1 MKKSLLLIS
10 ASLLLA
16 YSMNAAHAIDPEAA
30 ARQAEIDRDLAET
43 KMRQLEDDEIA
54 GGVVQNESTAEINAR
69 NQQIGDLQEE
79 ADAAERR
86 EEIAENRQRRAAG
99 E

>member
-1 MKKSLLLIS
+1 MKKALVITIAALVCVHSL
-10 ASLLLA
+10 
-16 YSMNAAHAIDPEAA
+16 NAAFAVDPEAA

-69 NQQIGDLQEE
+69 NAQIADLE
-79 ADAAERR
+79 AEAEGAERR
-86 EEIAENRQRRAAG
+86 QEIAESRQRQAG